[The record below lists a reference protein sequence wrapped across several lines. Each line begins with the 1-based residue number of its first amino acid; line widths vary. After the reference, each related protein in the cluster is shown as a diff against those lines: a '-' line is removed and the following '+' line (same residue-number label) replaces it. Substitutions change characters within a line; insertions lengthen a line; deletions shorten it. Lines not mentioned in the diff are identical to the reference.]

1 MRALGACA
9 LLFAMI
15 VAACD
20 STVTEAD
27 IQKWSNNE
35 IGVRRLKE
43 VVVDAKQP
51 RGTRI
56 RALEVLVEKRL
67 ASRVKPMIQEY
78 HEKLQNAV
86 QAAKREVGA
95 QFTPPRSVDV
105 VTADTC
111 ADKQVAGS
119 GACATIAETLK
130 RQDDAKV
137 LARELVAQLEQHVQ
151 KNSAFVLNAKD
162 TILELVKY
170 LSPEDLDKA
179 QRIISAWAFSDITW
193 DTPPREVRQ
202 KIEKRM
208 SANQIVAMGKYATQI
223 GGILLANGF
232 VVDQMLHFLV
242 ALRTPEAFDLV
253 AKGLRSLEAKI
264 GVRTTDVAALRA
276 IGTPA
281 GAAML
286 FEIYQNP
293 TVEEELRANAY
304 NFAVE
309 MIELPEVKKQPAEV
323 AAQLVKIMGGSDPDD
338 RWSGAANLVRLLGPA
353 AKIEDLLA
361 AFKDDGVY
369 QKGTDEAGKSV
380 MDFCLDLYDM
390 KLKAT
395 ATPVLRDR
403 LTNGNRIQK
412 AIAIL
417 CLKALGVNDANEDL
431 KTLTTNLDKPE
442 DVAVDDFLGGKVT
455 LAKLAQN
462 ALDGLAAIERID
474 ADKAAGK
481 LNEEQHKTKRLGA
494 VVEYELIGEEF
505 AKAVED
511 RYNEWLKE
519 QTNPKPPDPKTPPPP
534 GGAAPGTPPAPG
546 TPGPGTPKPP

>member
-9 LLFAMI
+9 ILFGFI

-20 STVTEAD
+20 STVTEED
-27 IQKWSNNE
+27 LQKWSNNE

-43 VVVDAKQP
+43 VVVDGKQP

-67 ASRVKPMIQEY
+67 ATRVRPMIQAIP
-78 HEKLQNAV
+78 EKDDQ
-86 QAAKREVGA
+86 
-95 QFTPPRSVDV
+95 
-105 VTADTC
+105 
-111 ADKQVAGS
+111 
-119 GACATIAETLK
+119 
-130 RQDDAKV
+130 RQ
-137 LARELVAQLEQHVQ
+137 LARELVVQLEQHVQ

-193 DTPPREVRQ
+193 ESPAREVRQ

-208 SANQIVAMGKYATQI
+208 SAAQIVAMGKYATQV
-223 GGILLANGF
+223 GGILVSHGF

-242 ALRTPEAFDLV
+242 ALRTPEALDLV
-253 AKGLRSLEAKI
+253 VKGLRTLESKI

-293 TVEEELRANAY
+293 TVDGELRDNAY

-309 MIELPEVKKQPAEV
+309 MIDLPEVKKAPTEV
-323 AAQLVKIMGGSDPDD
+323 AAQLTRIMGAPDADD
-338 RWSGAANLVRLLGPA
+338 RWSGAANLLRLLGPS
-353 AKIEDLLA
+353 AKLA
-361 AFKDDGVY
+361 DILAVFQDDGVY

-380 MDFCLDLYDM
+380 MDFCLDLYDLN
-390 KLKAT
+390 LKAS
-395 ATPVLRDR
+395 AMAVLRDR
-403 LTNGNRIQK
+403 LNSGNRIQK
-412 AIAIL
+412 AIAVL
-417 CLKALGVNDANEDL
+417 CLKTLGAVETTEEL
-431 KTLTTNLDKPE
+431 RLLTKNLDKPE
-442 DVAVDDFLGGKVT
+442 DVSLDDFLGGKVT
-455 LAKLAQN
+455 MAKLAQN
-462 ALDGLAAIERID
+462 AIDGLAAIQRID

-481 LNEEQHKTKRLGA
+481 LDEEQHRTKRLGA
-494 VVEYELIGEEF
+494 VVEYELVGDEF

-511 RYNEWLKE
+511 RYQEWLKE
-519 QTNPKPPDPKTPPPP
+519 RDAPKPPDAKPPTN
-534 GGAAPGTPPAPG
+534 GGAAPGSPAPTATAPAPG
-546 TPGPGTPKPP
+546 APKPP

>member
-1 MRALGACA
+1 MRALWACA
-9 LLFAMI
+9 ILFGFI

-27 IQKWSNNE
+27 LQKWSNNE

-43 VVVDAKQP
+43 VIVDGKQP

-67 ASRVKPMIQEY
+67 ATRVRPMIQAIP
-78 HEKLQNAV
+78 EKDDQ
-86 QAAKREVGA
+86 
-95 QFTPPRSVDV
+95 
-105 VTADTC
+105 
-111 ADKQVAGS
+111 
-119 GACATIAETLK
+119 
-130 RQDDAKV
+130 RQ
-137 LARELVAQLEQHVQ
+137 LARELVVQLEQHVQ

-193 DTPPREVRQ
+193 ESPAREVRQ

-208 SANQIVAMGKYATQI
+208 SAAQIVAMGKYATQV
-223 GGILLANGF
+223 GGILVSHGF
-232 VVDQMLHFLV
+232 VVDQMLHYLV

-253 AKGLRSLEAKI
+253 VKGLRALESKI
-264 GVRTTDVAALRA
+264 GVRNTDVAALRA

-293 TVEEELRANAY
+293 TVDSELRDNAY

-309 MIELPEVKKQPAEV
+309 MLELPEVKKAPTDV
-323 AAQLVKIMGGSDPDD
+323 VAQLTRIMGTPDADD
-338 RWSGAANLVRLLGPA
+338 RWSGAANLLRLLGPS
-353 AKIEDLLA
+353 AKLQEILA
-361 AFKDDGVY
+361 VFQDDGVY
-369 QKGTDEAGKSV
+369 QKGTDETGKSV
-380 MDFCLDLYDM
+380 MDFCLDLYDLN
-390 KLKAT
+390 LKVQAL
-395 ATPVLRDR
+395 PVLRDR
-403 LTNGNRIQK
+403 LNNGNRIQK
-412 AIAIL
+412 AIAVV
-417 CLKALGVNDANEDL
+417 CLKALGAVEVTEEL
-431 KTLTTNLDKPE
+431 RLFTKNLDKPE
-442 DVAVDDFLGGKVT
+442 DVALDDFLGGKVT

-462 ALDGLAAIERID
+462 AIDGLAAIGRID

-494 VVEYELIGEEF
+494 VVEYELVGDEF

-511 RYNEWLKE
+511 RYQEWVKE
-519 QTNPKPPDPKTPPPP
+519 REAPPKPPDPKPPTN
-534 GGAAPGTPPAPG
+534 GGAAPGTPAPAAAAPAPAAPAPG
-546 TPGPGTPKPP
+546 ATKPP